1 MDDTSH
7 RDRAV
12 RATQW
17 TCYVVLS
24 AVLLYV
30 LIARVARPLYIDD
43 LGVVRGSRTTSA
55 SLPAD
60 PGPLKVNPNTA
71 GLEELTSLPGIGE
84 KLAAR
89 IIEHRRGHSGPG
101 PAFRT
106 AEDLD
111 EVPGLGP
118 KMIEKLRPLLT
129 FDPLP
134 KPATPPAALP

>member
-7 RDRAV
+7 RERAV

-17 TCYVVLS
+17 TCYGVLG
-24 AVLLYV
+24 AILLYV

-43 LGVVRGSRTTSA
+43 LGVVRGSPTAVA
-55 SLPAD
+55 SLPAQA
-60 PGPLKVNPNTA
+60 GPLKVNPNTA
-71 GLEELTSLPGIGE
+71 GLEELTSLPGIGD

-89 IIEHRRGHSGPG
+89 IIEHRKDHSGPG
-101 PAFRT
+101 PAFRN

-111 EVPGLGP
+111 AVQGLGP

-129 FDPLP
+129 FDPP
-134 KPATPPAALP
+134 TKPQAPGHNR